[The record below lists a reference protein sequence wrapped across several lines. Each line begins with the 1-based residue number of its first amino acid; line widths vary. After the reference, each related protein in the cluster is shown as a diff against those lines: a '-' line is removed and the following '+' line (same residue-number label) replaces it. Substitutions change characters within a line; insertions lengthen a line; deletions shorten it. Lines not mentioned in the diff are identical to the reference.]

1 MIYYIAH
8 WDWILLQSRAE
19 VVKSLQQNYKIEG
32 IAPLEDNKHLL
43 SDYSQLHDW
52 KINRKKLFDIAGI
65 IDLRKKISEF
75 KHNDLIHLFTLKTLI
90 LYLLS
95 SLLLKKQFSVIASIT
110 GLGYLFSNT
119 KLSKILRLII
129 RPLVIRKINSCV
141 DILIFQNELDKDTFI
156 EFSKYKNRII
166 LIEGSG
172 LNTTNFQT
180 KKSFNKNIK
189 VIFVGRLLKEKGI
202 FEFLKIAESFKH
214 DNNIKFFVAGDL
226 DKGKVVFNNI
236 TESTSGDQYIF
247 SQATG
252 SDNNDSF
259 LGLIFR
265 GDKLN
270 VTTASVEV
278 LSSNAVFRDVSAWYH
293 IVWVLDTQNAT
304 DAYKT
309 RLYVNGTIRSWIHY
323 VELRSAN
330 GTQKEHMELAIA
342 IGKAINKIF
351 PLMEDFHARQD

>member
-32 IAPLEDNKHLL
+32 IAPLEDKEHLL

-129 RPLVIRKINSCV
+129 RPLMIRKINSCV

-180 KKSFNKNIK
+180 KKKNNKNIK

-226 DKGKVVFNNI
+226 DKGNKSSINDDEFKELEAKVNYLGNIDVPNELFQYDILINPSHHEGFSRVILEAAYVGLYCIANNI
-236 TESTSGDQYIF
+236 PGTRSIINNLGC
-247 SQATG
+247 G
-252 SDNNDSF
+252 NVVNNNDIDTYIK
-259 LGLIFR
+259 LIKNL
-265 GDKLN
+265 DKN
-270 VTTASVEV
+270 IKGFDIEKVREEINEKYST
-278 LSSNAVFRDVSAWYH
+278 N
-293 IVWVLDTQNAT
+293 
-304 DAYKT
+304 
-309 RLYVNGTIRSWIHY
+309 
-323 VELRSAN
+323 
-330 GTQKEHMELAIA
+330 AIA
-342 IGKAINKIF
+342 IKFSKIYDE
-351 PLMEDFHARQD
+351 LC

>member
-156 EFSKYKNRII
+156 EFSKYKNQII
-166 LIEGSG
+166 LVEGSG
-172 LNTTNFQT
+172 LNTNNFQIKNSPN
-180 KKSFNKNIK
+180 KKIK

-226 DKGKVVFNNI
+226 DKGNKSSINDEEFKELEAKVNYLGNIDVPNELFQYDILINPSHHEGFSRVILEAAYVGLYCIANNI
-236 TESTSGDQYIF
+236 PGTRSIINNLGC
-247 SQATG
+247 G
-252 SDNNDSF
+252 NVVNNNDIDTYIK
-259 LGLIFR
+259 LIKNL
-265 GDKLN
+265 DKN
-270 VTTASVEV
+270 IKGFDIEKVREEINEKYST
-278 LSSNAVFRDVSAWYH
+278 N
-293 IVWVLDTQNAT
+293 
-304 DAYKT
+304 
-309 RLYVNGTIRSWIHY
+309 
-323 VELRSAN
+323 
-330 GTQKEHMELAIA
+330 AIA
-342 IGKAINKIF
+342 IKFSKIYDE
-351 PLMEDFHARQD
+351 LC

>member
-32 IAPLEDNKHLL
+32 IAPLEDNEHLL

-226 DKGKVVFNNI
+226 DKGNKSSINDDEFKELEAKVNYLGNIDVPNELFQYDILINPSHHEGFSRVILEAAYVGLYCIANNI
-236 TESTSGDQYIF
+236 PGTRSIINNLGCVNVVN
-247 SQATG
+247 
-252 SDNNDSF
+252 NNDIDTYIK
-259 LGLIFR
+259 LIKNL
-265 GDKLN
+265 DKN
-270 VTTASVEV
+270 IKGFDIEKVREEINEKYST
-278 LSSNAVFRDVSAWYH
+278 N
-293 IVWVLDTQNAT
+293 
-304 DAYKT
+304 
-309 RLYVNGTIRSWIHY
+309 
-323 VELRSAN
+323 
-330 GTQKEHMELAIA
+330 AIA
-342 IGKAINKIF
+342 IKFSKIYDE
-351 PLMEDFHARQD
+351 LC